1 MANESALPAD
11 IVELL
16 AFWVADEEYSV
27 DILDIQEI
35 IKLPEITEVPR
46 ANDCLLGHH
55 FIARNCR
62 SYFGPPRGFEA
73 SQK

>member
-35 IKLPEITEVPR
+35 IKLPEITKFR
-46 ANDCLLGHH
+46 ALM
-55 FIARNCR
+55 IAYWVSFPCEGLSFLFWTSER
-62 SYFGPPRGFEA
+62 F
-73 SQK
+73 